1 MNGDPREITALLI
14 PADPGEPCTVL
25 ALPLTSVALSDAIG
39 GGLLD
44 DAYYGS
50 VTSNTDGSAEP
61 VATQDAGSGGYCLY
75 LDEDRVP
82 RQLPLNDRA
91 AALGIRLGW
100 PPRHDVVLRGDVLV
114 TGATPT
120 GRDTSVGAGVLT
132 AAVRAGLIGSHAAR
146 AVAGAGGQVLHDAGQ
161 GR

>member
-1 MNGDPREITALLI
+1 MNGNPQEITALLI
-14 PADPGEPCTVL
+14 PADPGEPCTAL

-44 DAYYGS
+44 DAYYGL
-50 VTSNTDGSAEP
+50 VPGSTEP
-61 VATQDAGSGGYCLY
+61 ITTQDTGSGGYCLY
-75 LDEDRVP
+75 LDEDRVT

-114 TGATPT
+114 TGATPA
-120 GRDTSVGAGVLT
+120 GHDTSVGAGVLT
-132 AAVRAGLIGSHAAR
+132 AAVRAGLISSHAAR
-146 AVAGAGGQVLHDAGQ
+146 AVAGAGGQVLHDAVQ